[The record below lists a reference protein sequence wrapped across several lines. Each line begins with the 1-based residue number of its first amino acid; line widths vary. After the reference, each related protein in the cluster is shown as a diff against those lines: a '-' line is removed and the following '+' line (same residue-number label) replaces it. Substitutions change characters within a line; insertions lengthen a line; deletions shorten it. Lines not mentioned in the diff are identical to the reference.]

1 MNPVPR
7 IDESL
12 CRSAQ
17 PVFEFVGRRWVAA
30 VLLAGSSGARRFS
43 EYRTATGISD
53 RLLTQRLRELEQHG
67 MIERIVVPTMPV
79 QISYEPTER
88 GVELVRAMQP
98 LIRWGRSL
106 DADAAAGLNA

>member
-1 MNPVPR
+1 VTSVPR
-7 IDESL
+7 VDESL
-12 CRSAQ
+12 CRTAQ

-30 VLLAGSSGARRFS
+30 LLLAGSSGARRFS

-88 GVELVRAMQP
+88 GTELVKAMQP
-98 LIRWGRSL
+98 LVRWGRSL
-106 DADAAAGLNA
+106 DADAAAELSA